1 MHKIELSVHEFMTIM
16 GSLDEGFG
24 GRMKAPDDSV
34 YAAWYQ
40 QWKAMDERLESLG
53 LMERADMLFDGK
65 VAINALS
72 EAHFLE
78 LLKCIRGQVK
88 YHGQLIADK
97 DEDADPEELDMWEER
112 LGELQAMHDS
122 ADWQNQN

>member
-1 MHKIELSVHEFMTIM
+1 MDKIELSVNEFMSIM
-16 GSLDEGFG
+16 GSFDEDFG
-24 GRMKAPDDSV
+24 GRTKAPDDSI
-34 YAAWYQ
+34 YASWFQ

-72 EAHFLE
+72 ESHFLE
-78 LLKCIRGQVK
+78 LLKCIRAQVK
-88 YHGQLIADK
+88 FHGQLIADK
-97 DEDADPEELDMWEER
+97 DEDADQDDLDMWESR

>member
-72 EAHFLE
+72 ETHFQE
-78 LLKCIRGQVK
+78 LLKGGRVQIK
-88 YHGQLIADK
+88 YHGELIAAD

-122 ADWQNQN
+122 ADWQNQS